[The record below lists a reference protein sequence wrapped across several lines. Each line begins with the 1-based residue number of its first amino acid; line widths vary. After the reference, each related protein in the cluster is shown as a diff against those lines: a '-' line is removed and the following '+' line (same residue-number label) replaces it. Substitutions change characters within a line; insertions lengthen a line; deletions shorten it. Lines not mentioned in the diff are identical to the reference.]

1 MSATK
6 ERTSKRQKPPSN
18 SPESQKL
25 KESLASLN
33 SGDQSTCSAGSGGD
47 GGGKLRKRL
56 DYHYGDDNNS
66 SSSGESSEEEEC
78 LFKLLYDGD
87 VVKNIGGQQ
96 KYLGYLTN
104 ECLCYFAFG
113 GQKFHVVNV
122 EEDKLLEVKLLED
135 ATCSADVIEMKREGM
150 VVEVIGEGARDIIN
164 IPCANILDFHSCCEV
179 GWRMRHDGEWG
190 DDDFVGCETCPN
202 VFCLH
207 SVGGDGGCFCN
218 VCEEFTFARLSSKK
232 RMTTQV
238 LFQCRGCTASYSVF
252 NATAVEGL
260 NMTKI
265 TAKQFMDEAGLQPVH
280 RDDDPR
286 NVSFEE
292 VELDGDDDRSQIAK
306 DNAESSTVNVR
317 AKKKNNGALLEHYLA
332 EAADNMAL
340 WGDDHPENGSDKGG
354 GEDEG
359 GEEESVHRTVPN
371 IDDISRAFSRKFT
384 VGSVVYKKQQKLQ
397 CLLNI
402 VTCILKKSNRVD
414 DKCLDGW
421 VDSAYWDAGR
431 KSLTV
436 IAHYLKEKKNKKK
449 KEQKTKGAKAKK
461 VVGGKMDYTEFGQV
475 NVDDISTA
483 AMQLARMF
491 HTQHCEQL
499 ECELCD
505 SSLPEQKKDTA
516 LKKTT
521 PACVMRF
528 IEVFDVVYDKAHN
541 ELAAGQAKRDKKK
554 KKDRE
559 LAKGAHIANFCYQE
573 EMVSEMLNHCVV
585 LDCICI
591 QPNTRNCLLSALSL
605 T

>member
-33 SGDQSTCSAGSGGD
+33 GGDQSTCSAGSGD

-66 SSSGESSEEEEC
+66 SSSGESSEEEEY
-78 LFKLLYDGD
+78 LFKLLYYGD
-87 VVKNIGGQQ
+87 VGKKIGGQQ
-96 KYLGYLTN
+96 KCLSYLKN

-436 IAHYLKEKKNKKK
+436 IAHYLKEKKNNKK